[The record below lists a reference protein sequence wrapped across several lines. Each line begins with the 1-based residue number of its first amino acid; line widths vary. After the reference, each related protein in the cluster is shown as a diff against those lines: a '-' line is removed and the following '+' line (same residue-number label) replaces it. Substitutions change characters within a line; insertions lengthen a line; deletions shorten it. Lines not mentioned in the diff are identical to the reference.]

1 MSGTIRQIVDE
12 ATELIG
18 EVSGVGVQQFD
29 DDVLFRHAIR
39 GFNLL
44 FKKEHWANYR
54 QWFTVVL
61 DGTTGVITTD
71 AFEQVID
78 FDDFIGV
85 YIAGEKLPLPT
96 LSKNVN
102 PNTITGTRVRCYTS
116 LPVTDAKYVKRKL
129 QIYPLASTGSLNV
142 HARVYPLVPPALDW
156 AFTDTMHLDKDMLVY
171 ATAFMAL
178 IGNSLNPDAAN
189 VCKELMEMR
198 FTTVTAGLSS
208 QPIPIEGDSQIPNQW
223 TEYWR

>member
-1 MSGTIRQIVDE
+1 MSATIRTIVDDS
-12 ATELIG
+12 TELIG
-18 EVSGVGVQQFD
+18 EVAGVGVQQFD

-71 AFEQVID
+71 TFEQVID
-78 FDDFIGV
+78 FDDFIAV
-85 YIAGEKLPLPT
+85 HVADDPKALPA
-96 LSKNVN
+96 LSKNIN
-102 PNTITGTRVRCYTS
+102 PSTIKGTRPRCYTS
-116 LPVTDAKYVKRKL
+116 LPVTHANYVERKL
-129 QIYPLASTGSLNV
+129 KIYPILATGSLDI
-142 HARVYPLVPPALDW
+142 HARVYPVAPPALDW
-156 AFTDTMHLDKDMLVY
+156 DWEDTMYLDKDMLVY

-189 VCKELMEMR
+189 VCKELMEMK
-198 FTTVTAGLSS
+198 FNTITAGLAG
-208 QPIPIEGDSQIPNQW
+208 QPIPIEGDSSIPTQW
-223 TEYWR
+223 SER

>member
-1 MSGTIRQIVDE
+1 MSATIRQIVDD

-18 EVSGVGVQQFD
+18 EVAGVGVQQFD

-39 GFNLL
+39 AFNLL
-44 FKKEHWANYR
+44 FKKTHWENYR

-78 FDDFIGV
+78 FDDFIAV
-85 YIAGEKLPLPT
+85 HVAGEQRPLPT
-96 LSKNVN
+96 LSKNIN
-102 PNTITGTRVRCYTS
+102 PNTISGTRIRCYTS
-116 LPVTDAKYVKRKL
+116 LPVTHTNYVKRKW
-129 QIYPLASTGSLNV
+129 QAYPVTAIGSLNV

-156 AFTDTMHLDKDMLVY
+156 DFNDTMYLDKDMLVY

-189 VCKELMEMR
+189 VCKELMEMK
-198 FTTVTAGLSS
+198 FSTITAGLSS
-208 QPIPIEGDSQIPNQW
+208 QPIPIEGDNSIP
-223 TEYWR
+223 TEWFVR